1 MKVKYSQQEVNTC
14 IHNIIKM
21 MFDDNFKPDYIVGL
35 SRGGLIPAV
44 QLSHYLGLPMR
55 TLKVSLSDKNESESN
70 SGMAEDAFGYDSKP
84 KNILIID
91 DICDTGATFEW
102 IMRDWESDWN
112 LNKDRTDV
120 WHNNVRFASLIYNDA
135 SKFDI
140 DYYGYEINKDET
152 PEWCVFP
159 WENWW

>member
-84 KNILIID
+84 KNSLIID

-102 IMRDWESDWN
+102 IMRYADS
-112 LNKDRTDV
+112 RQIATDSYK
-120 WHNNVRFASLIYNDA
+120 HSSCRKFQRFVLSY
-135 SKFDI
+135 S
-140 DYYGYEINKDET
+140 
-152 PEWCVFP
+152 
-159 WENWW
+159 